1 MSPATTLRSVVFPA
15 PFGPKIASVWPAATE
30 KETSSRARTGPKE
43 WRSPSASSID
53 RGGELAQFVRFD
65 EISAVPQVEHVH
77 QRLHTH
83 VRRRDHY
90 RQRGTRFADALEER
104 DPVGVGKSHVEH
116 EHIGLEIIDLPDRLG
131 TIRGIR
137 HRVFRLEKALV
148 GVLQG
153 GLVLDEQDLTRDARF
168 MR

>member
-15 PFGPKIASVWPAATE
+15 AFGPKIASVWPAATE

-77 QRLHTH
+77 ERLHAH
-83 VRRRDHY
+83 VRGRDDDRKRRP
-90 RQRGTRFADALEER
+90 RLPDAL
-104 DPVGVGKSHVEH
+104 
-116 EHIGLEIIDLPDRLG
+116 
-131 TIRGIR
+131 
-137 HRVFRLEKALV
+137 
-148 GVLQG
+148 Q
-153 GLVLDEQDLTRDARF
+153 
-168 MR
+168 

>member
-65 EISAVPQVEHVH
+65 EISAVPQVKHVH
-77 QRLHTH
+77 RRLPTH
-83 VRRRDHY
+83 VCRRHHY
-90 RQRGTRFADALEER
+90 RPRWPGFTDALLER
-104 DPVGVGKSHVEH
+104 V
-116 EHIGLEIIDLPDRLG
+116 
-131 TIRGIR
+131 
-137 HRVFRLEKALV
+137 
-148 GVLQG
+148 
-153 GLVLDEQDLTRDARF
+153 
-168 MR
+168 